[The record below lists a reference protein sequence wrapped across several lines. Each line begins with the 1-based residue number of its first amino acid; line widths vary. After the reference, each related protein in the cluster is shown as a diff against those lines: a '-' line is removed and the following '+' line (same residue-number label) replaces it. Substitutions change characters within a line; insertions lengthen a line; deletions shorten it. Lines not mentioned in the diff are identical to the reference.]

1 MDQPRKIPRVPDTV
15 EGRRKALGFR
25 TTAELNSYMME
36 QMYNTPSHAPSP
48 ARVTAVDSTLRL
60 RLDAEEIW
68 ILFL

>member
-1 MDQPRKIPRVPDTV
+1 MPIFNSPPNI
-15 EGRRKALGFR
+15 F
-25 TTAELNSYMME
+25 LNTPMME
-36 QMYNTPSHAPSP
+36 QMYNTPSYALSP